1 MNEVRFRLRDLAA
14 KEVGMSK
21 LFHESHRQLQRQ
33 FDTERLAD
41 RIEDRLYR
49 ERITD
54 DDRAFIERMDMFF
67 LATADAAGWP
77 NCSYKGGAPGF
88 VRVLNESTLMFP
100 NYDGNG
106 MYLSMGNATENAHV
120 GLLFID
126 FENQKRLRVNGIAQ
140 IAPAEAAV
148 PPYPEA
154 QFIVK
159 VSVRQ
164 VFPNCPR
171 YIHKMQRIESS
182 KFVPRP
188 AVRTP
193 VPGWKRMDW
202 ACDVLPAGDAA
213 RIPEDQS
220 PPS

>member
-1 MNEVRFRLRDLAA
+1 V
-14 KEVGMSK
+14 SK
-21 LFHESHRQLQRQ
+21 LFGKSQRRLQRE

-41 RIEDRLYR
+41 RIEERLFR
-49 ERITD
+49 EFINA
-54 DDRAFIERMDMFF
+54 DDRAFIEARNMFF
-67 LATADAAGWP
+67 LATADAAGRP

-88 VRVLNESTLMFP
+88 VRVLDPLTLVFP

-106 MYLSMGNATENAHV
+106 MYISMGNTLDNSHV

-126 FENQKRLRVNGIAQ
+126 FENQKRLRLNGTASI
-140 IAPAEAAV
+140 EAASMV
-148 PPYPEA
+148 LPKYAEA

-159 VSVRQ
+159 VAVRQ

-171 YIHKMQRIESS
+171 YIHKMQLVEPS

-188 AVRTP
+188 EIKTP

-202 ACDVLPAGDAA
+202 ACDVLPEGDPA
-213 RIPEDQS
+213 RLPDDS
-220 PPS
+220 KGS

>member
-1 MNEVRFRLRDLAA
+1 
-14 KEVGMSK
+14 MSK
-21 LFHESHRQLQRQ
+21 LFGTTHRQLQRQ
-33 FDTERLAD
+33 FGTERLAD
-41 RIEDRLYR
+41 RIEQRLFR
-49 ERITD
+49 EHITD
-54 DDRAFIERMDMFF
+54 DDRAFIEKLDLFF
-67 LATADAAGWP
+67 LATADAAGRP
-77 NCSYKGGAPGF
+77 NCSYKGGDPGF
-88 VRVLNESTLMFP
+88 VRVIDERTLVFP

-106 MYLSMGNATENAHV
+106 MYLSMGNAAENPHV

-126 FENQKRLRVNGIAQ
+126 FENQKRLRVNGIAE
-140 IAPAEAAV
+140 IAAASSLD
-148 PPYPEA
+148 PPYMEA
-154 QFIVK
+154 QFVVK

-171 YIHKMQRIESS
+171 YIHKMQRVEPS

-202 ACDVLPAGDAA
+202 ACDVLPAGDPA
-213 RIPEDQS
+213 RLPEEPQ

>member
-1 MNEVRFRLRDLAA
+1 M
-14 KEVGMSK
+14 MSK
-21 LFHESHRQLQRQ
+21 LFGPSHRQLQRQ

-41 RIEDRLYR
+41 RLEQRLFR
-49 ERITD
+49 EHITD
-54 DDRAFIERMDMFF
+54 DDRAFIERMDLFF
-67 LATADAAGWP
+67 LATADAAGRP
-77 NCSYKGGAPGF
+77 NCSYKGGDPGF
-88 VRVLNESTLMFP
+88 VRVIDARTLVFP

-106 MYLSMGNATENAHV
+106 MYISMGNTAENPHV

-126 FENQKRLRVNGIAQ
+126 FENQKRLRVNGL
-140 IAPAEAAV
+140 AERAAASSV
-148 PPYPEA
+148 DPPYPEA
-154 QFIVK
+154 QFVVK

-171 YIHKMQRIESS
+171 YIHKMHRIERS

-202 ACDVLPAGDAA
+202 ACDVLPAGDPA
-213 RIPEDQS
+213 RVPEEPDPLS
-220 PPS
+220 